1 MNASTVER
9 TVGELVA
16 EKPGRSRIF
25 ERLGIDYCCGGK
37 KPLAQACE
45 EKGLSMD
52 EVLAQLR
59 SVDTEGGS
67 RSEKNWAE
75 ASMTALIDHIEQV
88 HHTYLRAELPRL
100 RFLTSKVRTAHGGR
114 HPELVEVERVFS
126 ALEAELASHMQ
137 KEEQVLFPM
146 IRQLETSAV
155 PPQFHC
161 GSIGNPVFAMERE
174 HDDAARGLA
183 TLRSLTDGYAP
194 PEDACNSYRAM
205 LDGLRELE
213 SDLHQHIHK
222 ENNVL
227 FPRALG
233 REGELPPR

>member
-1 MNASTVER
+1 
-9 TVGELVA
+9 
-16 EKPGRSRIF
+16 
-25 ERLGIDYCCGGK
+25 
-37 KPLAQACE
+37 
-45 EKGLSMD
+45 
-52 EVLAQLR
+52 
-59 SVDTEGGS
+59 
-67 RSEKNWAE
+67 
-75 ASMTALIDHIEQV
+75 
-88 HHTYLRAELPRL
+88 
-100 RFLTSKVRTAHGGR
+100 
-114 HPELVEVERVFS
+114 
-126 ALEAELASHMQ
+126 
-137 KEEQVLFPM
+137 M

-155 PPQFHC
+155 LPQFHC

-213 SDLHQHIHK
+213 SDLHQHIHT

>member
-1 MNASTVER
+1 
-9 TVGELVA
+9 
-16 EKPGRSRIF
+16 
-25 ERLGIDYCCGGK
+25 
-37 KPLAQACE
+37 
-45 EKGLSMD
+45 
-52 EVLAQLR
+52 
-59 SVDTEGGS
+59 
-67 RSEKNWAE
+67 
-75 ASMTALIDHIEQV
+75 MTALIDHIEQV

-155 PPQFHC
+155 LPQFHC

-233 REGELPPR
+233 REGELPPGN